1 MNSSV
6 FSCRLSAIYDDD
18 VLTESGKE
26 FHARAAA
33 TGNARSPSVIGML
46 PRPPPRMVNSAV
58 RALPHGNALMIGT
71 REVAI
76 PAAAVLCLLIRSV
89 PTVVRSVAES
99 VQRDAAVV
107 TSTALITGRT
117 RMAGT
122 ISPCI
127 VNGILRLT
135 LTKT

>member
-1 MNSSV
+1 
-6 FSCRLSAIYDDD
+6 
-18 VLTESGKE
+18 
-26 FHARAAA
+26 
-33 TGNARSPSVIGML
+33 
-46 PRPPPRMVNSAV
+46 MVNSAV